1 MRRYLLRFPVLFLL
15 AALMLLS
22 AGVEGREIKIQVA
35 ATADVHGRFFSYD
48 FVRNQP
54 ASSSLAHIHFLKQA
68 IGQRSGSNLI
78 LLDNGDLIQGTPAAY
93 YANFVQEADK
103 NLIAR
108 VMNYVGF
115 DAATIGNHDI
125 EAGPEVYNRLREEFD
140 FPWLGANVLD
150 EESGEPYFTP
160 YTVIERE
167 RIRIAVL
174 GLTTTGVPTW
184 LPPHLWEG
192 LVFEDMVES
201 AAYWV
206 DHIRE
211 HEQPDAIVGLFHS
224 GFGSLDPDPDSHP
237 LEHASGYVAKNV
249 PGFDVIFAGH
259 DHRRR
264 VQTVTN
270 VDGDPVLVLGP
281 GHFAEHL
288 AVAELTFRREARRT
302 FTLQGVEGDMISATR
317 VVPHRDFV
325 QTFEDDVSEILRF
338 SNERVGEITGP
349 MHSMDA
355 LFGSAPFTDLV
366 HEIQLSLTG
375 ADLSFTAPL
384 AFDQTIRQGPLRMKD
399 FFRLYEYENYLYTME
414 LTGAEVQD
422 YLEYSYGLWL
432 NEMEGEDDYLLNVH
446 QDALGRVPD
455 DRRGRGLL
463 RNPPYNFDSAA
474 GIRYTVDVS
483 LPVGERVEILEMEDG
498 SEFNPESV
506 YVVAIN
512 SYRGSGG
519 GGHLTNGAGIP
530 HDELNA
536 RILSTTDKDLRSYM
550 VEFFREKGTYT
561 PESRENWEIIPA
573 EWRERGREKI
583 KPYLQSQ

>member
-1 MRRYLLRFPVLFLL
+1 MKRSLLRFPVLFLL
-15 AALMLLS
+15 AFTLFS
-22 AGVEGREIKIQVA
+22 AKTEGREIKIQVA

-54 ASSSLAHIHFLKQA
+54 ASSSLAHIHYLKRA
-68 IGQRSGSNLI
+68 ISQRQGSNLI

-93 YANFVQEADK
+93 YANFVQESDK

-125 EAGPEVYNRLREEFD
+125 EAGPEVYNRLKEEFD

-150 EESGEPYFTP
+150 EESEEPYFTP

-167 RIRIAVL
+167 RVRIAVL

-192 LVFEDMVES
+192 LIFEDMVES

-211 HEQPDAIVGLFHS
+211 NEQPDAIVGLFHS

-288 AVAELTFRREARRT
+288 ALAELTFKREARRT
-302 FTLQGVEGDMISATR
+302 FTLKGVEGDMISASR
-317 VVPHRDFV
+317 VVPYREFV
-325 QTFEDDVSEILRF
+325 RTFEDDVSEILRY
-338 SNERVGEITGP
+338 SNERVGELTEP

-366 HEIQLSLTG
+366 HDIQLSLTD

-384 AFDQTIRQGPLRMKD
+384 AFDQTIRQGPLRMRD

-414 LTGAEVQD
+414 LSGVEILD

-498 SEFNPESV
+498 TDFNPESV

-519 GGHLTNGAGIP
+519 GGHLTDGAGIP
-530 HDELNA
+530 HDELND

-550 VEFFREKGTYT
+550 VDFFREKESYT
-561 PESRENWEIIPA
+561 PESRENWEIIPV
-573 EWRERGREKI
+573 EWREKGRERI
-583 KPYLQSQ
+583 EPYLRNE

>member
-1 MRRYLLRFPVLFLL
+1 MRSCLLKFPVLFLFFL
-15 AALMLLS
+15 ILFS
-22 AGVEGREIKIQVA
+22 ATAEGREIKIQVA
-35 ATADVHGRFFSYD
+35 VTADVHGRFFSYD
-48 FVRNQP
+48 FVKNQP
-54 ASSSLAHIHFLKQA
+54 TGASLAHVHYLKQVM
-68 IGQRSGSNLI
+68 GQRQGSNLI

-115 DAATIGNHDI
+115 DAATVGNHDI
-125 EAGPEVYNRLREEFD
+125 EAGPEVYNRLKEEFD

-150 EESGEPYFTP
+150 EESGEPYFVP

-167 RIRIAVL
+167 RVRVAVL

-192 LVFEDMVES
+192 LVFEDMVKS

-206 DHIRE
+206 DYIRE

-249 PGFDVIFAGH
+249 PGFDVIFAAH

-270 VDGDPVLVLGP
+270 VDGNPVLVLGP

-288 AVAELTFRREARRT
+288 AVAELTFEREARRT
-302 FTLQGVEGDMISATR
+302 FTLKGVEGDMISTSR

-325 QTFEDDVSEILRF
+325 RTFEDDVSEILRF
-338 SNERVGEITGP
+338 ANERVGELTRP
-349 MHSMDA
+349 MNSIEA

-366 HEIQLSLTG
+366 HEIQLSLTD
-375 ADLSFTAPL
+375 AEISFTAPL
-384 AFDQTIRQGPLRMKD
+384 AFDEIIRRGPLYMRD

-414 LTGAEVQD
+414 LTGSEILD

-432 NEMEGEDDYLLNVH
+432 NEMEDEDDHLLNVH
-446 QDALGRVPD
+446 QDALGRIPD
-455 DRRGRGLL
+455 NRSGRGVL

-483 LPVGERVEILEMEDG
+483 LPVGERVEIEGMEDG
-498 SEFNPESV
+498 GEFDPEAV

-530 HDELNA
+530 HDELSD
-536 RILSTTDKDLRSYM
+536 RIVSTTEKDLRSYM
-550 VEFFREKGTYT
+550 VEFFREQESYT
-561 PESRENWEIIPA
+561 PESRDNWRIIPDQ
-573 EWRERGREKI
+573 WREKGREKT
-583 KPYLQSQ
+583 KPYLRNE

>member
-1 MRRYLLRFPVLFLL
+1 MRSCLLKFPVLFLFFL
-15 AALMLLS
+15 FLFS
-22 AGVEGREIKIQVA
+22 ATAEGREIKIQVA
-35 ATADVHGRFFSYD
+35 VTADVHGRFFSYD
-48 FVRNQP
+48 FVKNQP
-54 ASSSLAHIHFLKQA
+54 AGASLAHIHYLKQA
-68 IGQRSGSNLI
+68 MGRRQGSNLI

-93 YANFVQEADK
+93 YANFVQETDK

-115 DAATIGNHDI
+115 DAATVGNHDI
-125 EAGPEVYNRLREEFD
+125 EAGPEVYNRLKEEFD

-167 RIRIAVL
+167 RIRVAVL

-206 DHIRE
+206 DYIRE

-224 GFGSLDPDPDSHP
+224 GFGSLNPDPDSHP

-249 PGFDVIFAGH
+249 PGFDVIFAAH

-270 VDGDPVLVLGP
+270 VNGDPVLVLGP

-288 AVAELTFRREARRT
+288 AVAELTFEREARRT
-302 FTLQGVEGDMISATR
+302 FTLKGVEGDMISTSR
-317 VVPHRDFV
+317 VVPHREFV
-325 QTFEDDVSEILRF
+325 RTFEDDVTDILRF
-338 SNERVGEITGP
+338 ANERVGELTLP
-349 MHSMDA
+349 MESIEA
-355 LFGSAPFTDLV
+355 LFGSAPFTDLA
-366 HEIQLSLTG
+366 HEIQLSLTD
-375 ADLSFTAPL
+375 AELSFTAPL
-384 AFDQTIRQGPLRMKD
+384 AFNETIRQGPLHMRD

-414 LTGAEVQD
+414 LSGSEILD

-432 NEMEGEDDYLLNVH
+432 NEMEDADDHLLNVH

-455 DRRGRGLL
+455 NRRGRGVL

-483 LPVGERVEILEMEDG
+483 LPVGERVEIQGMENG
-498 SEFNPESV
+498 GEFDPKAV

-519 GGHLTNGAGIP
+519 GGHLTNGADIP
-530 HDELNA
+530 HGELSD
-536 RILSTTDKDLRSYM
+536 RIVSTTDKDLRSYM
-550 VEFFREKGTYT
+550 VEFFREQESYT
-561 PESRENWEIIPA
+561 PESRDNWLIIPD
-573 EWRERGREKI
+573 EWREKGREKTI
-583 KPYLQSQ
+583 PYLRNE